1 MIDNNNIYYN
11 EDRNK
16 IEKANRLEALE
27 NMVENHTRTERHLE
41 QYSNISS
48 LEKYSESII
57 KQSEREGNIEIL
69 ESKILSGGQKQSNE
83 LDGLQKNYA
92 LAKGYMENNR
102 DHMDYESLK
111 NMQVKQ
117 QNRRDEINEL
127 S

>member
-1 MIDNNNIYYN
+1 VDNNIYYN
-11 EDRNK
+11 DDRNK

-57 KQSEREGNIEIL
+57 KQSEREGTIEIL
-69 ESKILSGGQKQSNE
+69 ESKILNGGQKQSNE
-83 LDGLQKNYA
+83 LEGLKKNYA
-92 LAKGYMENNR
+92 FAKGYMENNK
-102 DHMDYESLK
+102 DHMDPESLK

-117 QNRRDEINEL
+117 QNRRDEMDEL